1 MLIFFACRDCFH
13 MYWPHYL
20 KPWQCLIWE
29 YKNTHTN
36 GQNSCQFVKKAPF
49 SCLHLN
55 YHWSHAQRLNILC
68 SLAPKKALNAFRLVC
83 YFLWKTRKRSL
94 HCSEIFPVDKQSQY
108 MSWLNRQFIM
118 HIWSLGGEW
127 KRSGISWSPK
137 GLLGNTFYSKLVF
150 FKRLVSPLPC
160 YCCGNSVWVD
170 RQKIET

>member
-68 SLAPKKALNAFRLVC
+68 SLAPKKALNAFFQISVLFSLKNKETKPALQWDFPCGQTIPIYELIESTIYYAHMIFRRWMEAVWD
-83 YFLWKTRKRSL
+83 FMKPKR
-94 HCSEIFPVDKQSQY
+94 PPGKY
-108 MSWLNRQFIM
+108 
-118 HIWSLGGEW
+118 
-127 KRSGISWSPK
+127 
-137 GLLGNTFYSKLVF
+137 LLLQIGVL
-150 FKRLVSPLPC
+150 
-160 YCCGNSVWVD
+160 
-170 RQKIET
+170 QETG